1 MRIIV
6 DAETFL
12 FRCIAGAEY
21 ETEWAPD
28 KWTYEVDL
36 SQAKDAFDQ
45 EMARIED
52 IIPQTPLILAFG
64 DISNFR
70 YAVYPQYKA
79 NRRKQRRPAGFSALK
94 DWARS
99 AWVSHSFPGIEG
111 DDVVGIMAGGRD
123 IIVSRDKDLKTL
135 PGMHL
140 NGDELETISQE
151 QADMAFFTQV
161 LTGDTTDGYPGCPKI
176 GPKRAAQI
184 LDGCKSEKEFW
195 TAVVV
200 AYEDAGSNA
209 ETALQMARCARI
221 LRRGEYDAEKERPL
235 LWEPPSL

>member
-1 MRIIV
+1 MRILV

-12 FRCIAGAEY
+12 FRCMAAAEH

-45 EMARIED
+45 EMARIEA
-52 IIPQTPLILAFG
+52 IIPETPLILTFG

-79 NRRKQRRPAGFSALK
+79 SRRKQRRPAGFTALK
-94 DWARS
+94 DWARKT
-99 AWVSHSFPGIEG
+99 WVSQSYPGVEG
-111 DDVVGIMAGGRD
+111 DDVIGIMARGHD
-123 IIVSRDKDLKTL
+123 IIVSRDKDLKTIA
-135 PGMHL
+135 GMHL
-140 NGDELETISQE
+140 AGDELQTITPL

-161 LTGDTTDGYPGCPKI
+161 LTGDTTDGYPGCPKV
-176 GPKRAAQI
+176 GPVKAAQI
-184 LDGCKSEKEFW
+184 LDGCIEPNEFW
-195 TAVVV
+195 AAVVV
-200 AYEDAGSNA
+200 AYESNGSSA

-221 LRRGEYDAEKERPL
+221 LRRGEYDIEKERPV
-235 LWEPPSL
+235 LWEPPTL